1 MRGFIFP
8 LRVSK
13 DSLLES
19 SEINSSFESSIKS
32 KIKMLI
38 TTGQSSRPYC
48 GDYGIGLEKVF
59 SMLGGNVNS
68 FKQDLVDKVNKFI
81 PEVNLSLTD
90 VTIEADSE
98 GKLGINITYPERD
111 LDLMISFQLF

>member
-8 LRVSK
+8 LRVSNN
-13 DSLLES
+13 SLLES
-19 SEINSSFESSIKS
+19 SETNSSFESSIKG

-48 GDYGIGLEKVF
+48 EDYGIGLEKVF

-81 PEVNLSLTD
+81 PEVNRFLS
-90 VTIEADSE
+90 
-98 GKLGINITYPERD
+98 
-111 LDLMISFQLF
+111 